1 MAETPKFITVEGGE
15 GVGKSTQL
23 QCIETCLRDRDIPLV
38 VTREPG
44 GTPLG
49 ERLRGLLLQR
59 EGLAPT
65 PLAELLMVFAARAQ
79 HVATVIQPAL
89 DRGEWV
95 LCDRFTDASYAYQ
108 GAGRGLSE
116 ATIAGL
122 EAMTHA
128 ELVPDLTFLLDVDP
142 DIGLDRARK
151 RGDLDRFEEEEI
163 DFFRA
168 VRRGY
173 HDLAKRAPQRW
184 RIVDAAAE
192 QIDVERQ
199 VITILDEW
207 LAHECA

>member
-1 MAETPKFITVEGGE
+1 MAESPKFITVEGGE

-23 QCIETCLRDRDIPLV
+23 QCIENCLRDRDIPLV

-49 ERLRGLLLQR
+49 ESLRGLLLQR

-65 PLAELLMVFAARAQ
+65 ALAELLMVFAARAQ

-122 EAMTHA
+122 EALTHPD
-128 ELVPDLTFLLDVDP
+128 LVPDLTFLLDVDP
-142 DIGLDRARK
+142 DIGLDRARR
-151 RGDLDRFEEEEI
+151 RGDLDRFEQEEI
-163 DFFRA
+163 DFFQA

-173 HDLAKRAPQRW
+173 HDLAKRAPLRW
-184 RIVDAAAE
+184 RVVDAGAAQSE
-192 QIDVERQ
+192 VERQ

-207 LAHECA
+207 LAHEHA